1 MDEQEMI
8 RFLRSELYQAMERDP
23 ELRAAL
29 KHIDA
34 GKGTFQDT
42 AQYSERTSELLGQIL
57 SKHVDELPEGMRE
70 AVCKALLRERY
81 EEMNGICAEVQEQ
94 LDAQIDIRLQPQRAP
109 YPAERVQQVA
119 HALEDPTVAL
129 SVIQRRAKAP
139 VANVSKS
146 FHDDYMQKNADVR
159 SRLGFKC
166 YLNRVAATGCC
177 KWCTDI
183 AGRYVYGD
191 HPDEVF
197 HRHDNCACTV
207 TYENGRERQDVWSK
221 RKWQADPAEVEANG
235 FKPVVNS
242 QEKAAE
248 IEEQQMAQFIGLT
261 SGKKRGKM
269 KEKEPVFESIW
280 EKITAVLS
288 GKVKDS
294 KLDQKEIEEA
304 LRTIGFSTVDR
315 SFFTKVDKKMQ
326 ISITDQLKLLEDR
339 FHAVSRSK
347 NPFIIADLKGDAVAS
362 CRCQLD
368 NPDVQYLRLSTSRF
382 KHRSSH
388 LAERRKDIKDFY
400 CMPCL
405 DDDETL
411 SRYVVTHEYG
421 HMLENALVA
430 QDMQGRMYSSSRYYE
445 FYKRDIEKIARDIDP
460 KYDQNKSKYL
470 SEYGHKDDREFF
482 AECFA
487 NSQLG
492 QPNVLGLAMTKW
504 LEGRGF

>member
-57 SKHVDELPEGMRE
+57 SRHVDELPEGMRE
-70 AVCKALLRERY
+70 AVCKTLLRERY
-81 EEMNGICAEVQEQ
+81 EEVNGICAEVQEQ
-94 LDAQIDIRLQPQRAP
+94 LDAQNGIRLQPQHAS

-197 HRHDNCACTV
+197 HRHDNCGCTV

-235 FKPVVNS
+235 FEPVVNS

-248 IEEQQMAQFIGLT
+248 IEQAALSRLT
-261 SGKKRGKM
+261 LAGERDIMKKRPLRISMQFFAKPNF
-269 KEKEPVFESIW
+269 EKQTTAGVRKSIRSLSARIQEHQAKIDNPEAFYPDWESLSDR
-280 EKITAVLS
+280 EKN
-288 GKVKDS
+288 GYRRHW
-294 KLDQKEIEEA
+294 QKEISE
-304 LRTIGFSTVDR
+304 FQ
-315 SFFTKVDKKMQ
+315 KQ
-326 ISITDQLKLLEDR
+326 IQFAQEVLEKR
-339 FHAVSRSK
+339 
-347 NPFIIADLKGDAVAS
+347 G
-362 CRCQLD
+362 
-368 NPDVQYLRLSTSRF
+368 
-382 KHRSSH
+382 
-388 LAERRKDIKDFY
+388 
-400 CMPCL
+400 
-405 DDDETL
+405 ET
-411 SRYVVTHEYG
+411 
-421 HMLENALVA
+421 
-430 QDMQGRMYSSSRYYE
+430 
-445 FYKRDIEKIARDIDP
+445 P
-460 KYDQNKSKYL
+460 
-470 SEYGHKDDREFF
+470 
-482 AECFA
+482 
-487 NSQLG
+487 
-492 QPNVLGLAMTKW
+492 
-504 LEGRGF
+504 

>member
-70 AVCKALLRERY
+70 TVCKALLRERY
-81 EEMNGICAEVQEQ
+81 EEVNGICAEVQEQ
-94 LDAQIDIRLQPQRAP
+94 LDAQNGIRLQPQRAP

-146 FHDDYMQKNADVR
+146 FHDDYIRENAEVR

-166 YLNRVAATGCC
+166 YLNRIAATGCC

-197 HRHDNCACTV
+197 HRHDNCGCTV

-221 RKWQADPAEVEANG
+221 RKWQEDPAEVEANG
-235 FKPVVNS
+235 FEPVVNS
-242 QEKAAE
+242 QERARE
-248 IEEQQMAQFIGLT
+248 IEENGLRGLT
-261 SGKKRGKM
+261 KPGQGDIMGLKDVKPMIRAIEQPIEQQHTGKGNPNAILTFDVPLTNRQA
-269 KEKEPVFESIW
+269 S
-280 EKITAVLS
+280 
-288 GKVKDS
+288 
-294 KLDQKEIEEA
+294 
-304 LRTIGFSTVDR
+304 
-315 SFFTKVDKKMQ
+315 
-326 ISITDQLKLLEDR
+326 LLEQLQEFDSR
-339 FHAVSRSK
+339 VVVPKGAVNMSDLAALTAKTGHEFAMFTRK
-347 NPFIIADLKGDAVAS
+347 QERLIIRGNSVKVNITIDDAKELAKSGYRWSGHTHPGDS
-362 CRCQLD
+362 LNCL
-368 NPDVQYLRLSTSRF
+368 
-382 KHRSSH
+382 
-388 LAERRKDIKDFY
+388 
-400 CMPCL
+400 MPSGG
-405 DDDETL
+405 DK
-411 SRYVVTHEYG
+411 
-421 HMLENALVA
+421 LVL
-430 QDMQGRMYSSSRYYE
+430 MQFPQSSSVIY
-445 FYKRDIEKIARDIDP
+445 
-460 KYDQNKSKYL
+460 NSK
-470 SEYGHKDDREFF
+470 GQF
-482 AECFA
+482 ATFDK
-487 NSQLG
+487 G
-492 QPNVLGLAMTKW
+492 
-504 LEGRGF
+504 

>member
-42 AQYSERTSELLGQIL
+42 AQYSERTSELFGQIL
-57 SKHVDELPEGMRE
+57 SRHVDELPEGMRE

-81 EEMNGICAEVQEQ
+81 EEVNGICAEVQEQ
-94 LDAQIDIRLQPQRAP
+94 LDAQNGIRLQPQRAS

-146 FHDDYMQKNADVR
+146 FHDDYIRENAEVR

-197 HRHDNCACTV
+197 HRHDNCGCTV

-221 RKWQADPAEVEANG
+221 RKWQEDPAEVLRDAQQ
-235 FKPVVNS
+235 PVVNS
-242 QEKAAE
+242 QERAAE
-248 IEEQQMAQFIGLT
+248 IEQTALSRLTLAGERDILRVAGGITGALDPDGQAAEEHAARYYAAVRKMTTDVQRIAQNTGFSEAQIQEIKSFIFLEKHDLGDGRIDYFDPSYTMAESWQRLIDGKQILEHDITLLQHETMERSLMQQGYSQSEAHLLT
-261 SGKKRGKM
+261 CKKYNY
-269 KEKEPVFESIW
+269 EKE
-280 EKITAVLS
+280 A
-288 GKVKDS
+288 
-294 KLDQKEIEEA
+294 
-304 LRTIGFSTVDR
+304 R
-315 SFFTKVDKKMQ
+315 
-326 ISITDQLKLLEDR
+326 
-339 FHAVSRSK
+339 
-347 NPFIIADLKGDAVAS
+347 
-362 CRCQLD
+362 
-368 NPDVQYLRLSTSRF
+368 QY
-382 KHRSSH
+382 
-388 LAERRKDIKDFY
+388 
-400 CMPCL
+400 
-405 DDDETL
+405 
-411 SRYVVTHEYG
+411 
-421 HMLENALVA
+421 
-430 QDMQGRMYSSSRYYE
+430 
-445 FYKRDIEKIARDIDP
+445 
-460 KYDQNKSKYL
+460 YDQINRNQK
-470 SEYGHKDDREFF
+470 G
-482 AECFA
+482 
-487 NSQLG
+487 
-492 QPNVLGLAMTKW
+492 
-504 LEGRGF
+504 